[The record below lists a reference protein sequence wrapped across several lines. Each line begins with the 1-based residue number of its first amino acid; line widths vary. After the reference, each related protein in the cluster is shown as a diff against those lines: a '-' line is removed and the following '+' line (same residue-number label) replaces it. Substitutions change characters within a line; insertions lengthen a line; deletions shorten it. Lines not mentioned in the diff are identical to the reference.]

1 MGLAERF
8 ATQTMQRP
16 FQRPFQHPS
25 QHPYNIPSTP
35 LQPPFQHPCKYTTPL
50 QTKHPSKDNN
60 NLDLD
65 ILKKDKHQ

>member
-1 MGLAERF
+1 MLRNANH
-8 ATQTMQRP
+8 ATPLQHL
-16 FQRPFQHPS
+16 FQHPFQHS
-25 QHPYNIPSTP
+25 
-35 LQPPFQHPCKYTTPL
+35 FQHPFNPHSTSLQRHDTPSKYTMPL

>member
-8 ATQTMQRP
+8 ATQNMQRP
-16 FQRPFQHPS
+16 CNTPF
-25 QHPYNIPSTP
+25 NIPSTP
-35 LQPPFQHPCKYTTPL
+35 LQPPFQHPCKYTTPQ

-60 NLDLD
+60 NLDFD